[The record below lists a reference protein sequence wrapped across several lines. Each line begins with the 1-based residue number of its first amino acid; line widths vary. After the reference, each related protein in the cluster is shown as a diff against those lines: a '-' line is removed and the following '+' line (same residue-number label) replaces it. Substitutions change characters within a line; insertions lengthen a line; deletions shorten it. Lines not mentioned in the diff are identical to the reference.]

1 MIFALVVFLMI
12 VGVLVAMMIGVRLAN
27 RLTRLTDTAKK
38 QPPERQG
45 PSAEP
50 LRRRGADRG
59 IWPSDV
65 LRRVRP

>member
-45 PSAEP
+45 SQRGTSAP
-50 LRRRGADRG
+50 PGR
-59 IWPSDV
+59 
-65 LRRVRP
+65 